1 MSRLSD
7 GWFFIFILNG
17 PLITNHFI
25 SPDFSQE
32 KLDLL
37 ESYLKAVKLFR
48 SYEDPS
54 EDPQYSEVL
63 TLAAAVVLIVKIGI
77 FFSWKGE

>member
-1 MSRLSD
+1 MTAGFL
-7 GWFFIFILNG
+7 FYFYFKH

-25 SPDFSQE
+25 SPDFSQD

-54 EDPQYSEVL
+54 EDPHYSEVL
-63 TLAAAVVLIVKIGI
+63 TLTAAVVVIVKIGI
-77 FFSWKGE
+77 FFSYKGE